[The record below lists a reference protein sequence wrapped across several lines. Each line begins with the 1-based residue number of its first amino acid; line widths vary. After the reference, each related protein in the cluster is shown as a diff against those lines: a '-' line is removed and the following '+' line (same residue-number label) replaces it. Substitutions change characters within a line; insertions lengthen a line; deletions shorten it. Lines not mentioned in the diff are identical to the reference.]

1 MTSYPKS
8 APRTLSG
15 VHQRMLYEESA
26 VDPGVAKERG
36 YYTARRRSEVPEAFR
51 DYQRK
56 PGLVVPMFSPDGE
69 TVGYQL
75 RPDRPRKGGPKYE
88 TPGGISPV
96 VDVHPRMLEEARS
109 GDGPLLITEGAKTG
123 DAATSQGIP
132 TVVLAGVWLWCVP
145 KVKPYRLKPCFDHIR
160 LEGREVFVAFD
171 SDCMTKAGV
180 QEALTALVAA
190 LKDRGAV
197 VKVIYLPDA
206 EDGTKQGVDDYL
218 ASVGTTKEMFVLA
231 REFDPADVG
240 RIRMSRDEKLRAAVE
255 DLERR
260 FWATEWKGVGG
271 ASARDVYLKLIE
283 AAARSGKVHPDGLR
297 VKKAQGPL
305 ALESKVSARTLW
317 RSLNRLEETG
327 LIYRDNKGRKPDK
340 SGAFV
345 LKASSKATR
354 AEVSNKGRRD
364 ADERK
369 ATPELQ
375 TCDRGDLPLRA
386 PRLPWSRPKSTPR
399 RGLVSDTRKVRQ
411 SPKPRSWDRIE
422 RLGKIRGAILDALDA
437 AGGTLTLHELCE
449 VLHRSRPRDIRRRN
463 LPMLEEAGIV
473 AIDGDTVS
481 LTPDWLD
488 RLEEQRKLGKEI
500 EAEET
505 ARERYKIKS
514 RGYHRRHEAKLPKSR
529 PSAEGLAN
537 VRASREKRRAYLA
550 GGPAAN
556 TPSDAELVASEAR
569 RRVERLIHEG
579 MAPRFAE
586 QAVHGWAA
594 IRDSASA
601 PRSDPSGDPPD
612 EGGAEAGEASRK
624 MPQKKGGIYVH
635 GAECGCWLCDEE
647 GVA

>member
-1 MTSYPKS
+1 
-8 APRTLSG
+8 
-15 VHQRMLYEESA
+15 MLYEESGI
-26 VDPGVAKERG
+26 DPGVAKERG
-36 YYTARRRSEVPEAFR
+36 YYTARRRSEAPEAFKA
-51 DYQRK
+51 YQRK

-75 RPDRPRKGGPKYE
+75 RPDRSRKGGPKYE
-88 TPGGISPV
+88 SPGGISPV
-96 VDVHPRMLEEARS
+96 VDVHPRMREEARS

-123 DAATSQGIP
+123 DAATSQGIA
-132 TVVLAGVWLWCVP
+132 TVVLAGVWMWCVP
-145 KVKPYRLKPCFDHIR
+145 KAKPYRLKACFDHIR

-190 LKDRGAV
+190 LKDRGAAA
-197 VKVIYLPDA
+197 KVIYLPDA
-206 EDGTKQGVDDYL
+206 EDGAKQGVDDYL
-218 ASVGTTKEMFVLA
+218 ASVGTTKEMFLLA

-240 RIRMSRDEKLRAAVE
+240 RIRMSRDERLRAGVE

-305 ALESKVSARTLW
+305 ALEAKVSARTLW
-317 RSLNRLEETG
+317 RALNRLEETG

-354 AEVSNKGRRD
+354 AKVSNKGRRD
-364 ADERK
+364 ADEGK
-369 ATPELQ
+369 ATQELQ

-386 PRLPWSRPKSTPR
+386 PRLLWSRPKSTPK

-411 SPKPRSWDRIE
+411 SPKPEPWDRIE

-473 AIDGDTVS
+473 AIYGDTVS

-505 ARERYKIKS
+505 ARERYKVKS
-514 RGYHRRHEAKLPKSR
+514 RGYHRRHETPKSR

-537 VRASREKRRAYLA
+537 VRASREKRRAYLGA
-550 GGPAAN
+550 TEPAAN

-569 RRVERLIHEG
+569 RRARRLIHEG

-586 QAVHGWAA
+586 LEISKRLEISQ
-594 IRDSASA
+594 A
-601 PRSDPSGDPPD
+601 PRSDPPTGNAATVAALAD
-612 EGGAEAGEASRK
+612 EVGEVGEASRK
-624 MPQKKGGIYVH
+624 LPQKKGGIYVH
-635 GAECGCWLCDEE
+635 GAECDCWLCDEE

>member
-1 MTSYPKS
+1 M
-8 APRTLSG
+8 RLSRE
-15 VHQRMLYEESA
+15 HRRMLFEESGIDPA
-26 VDPGVAKERG
+26 VAEERG
-36 YYTARRRSEVPEAFR
+36 YYTARRRSEVPEAFK

-69 TVGYQL
+69 TAGYQL

-132 TVVLAGVWLWCVP
+132 TVVLAGVWMWCVP
-145 KVKPYRLKPCFDHIR
+145 KAKPYRLKPCFDHIR
-160 LEGREVFVAFD
+160 LEGREVMVAFD

-206 EDGTKQGVDDYL
+206 GDGTKQGVDDYL
-218 ASVGTTKEMFVLA
+218 ASEAGGTVREMFMLA
-231 REFDPADVG
+231 REFDPADLG
-240 RIRMSRDEKLRAAVE
+240 RIRMSRDERLRAGVE

-260 FWATEWKGVGG
+260 FWAQEWKGMGG
-271 ASARDVYLKLIE
+271 ASARDVALKLIE
-283 AAARSGKVHPDGLR
+283 AAKRHGKVHPDGIR
-297 VKKAQGPL
+297 VRKAQGPL
-305 ALESKVSARTLW
+305 ALEAKVSARTLW
-317 RSLNRLEETG
+317 KSLNRLEEMG
-327 LIYRDNKGRKPDK
+327 FGYRDNKGRKADK

-345 LKASSKATR
+345 LKATTR
-354 AEVSNKGRRD
+354 ANVSHKGGSD
-364 ADERK
+364 AGEGQ
-369 ATPELQ
+369 ATKPLQ
-375 TCDRGDLPLRA
+375 TCDPGDLHLRA
-386 PRLPWSRPKSTPR
+386 PRLRWSRPKYTPK

-411 SPKPRSWDRIE
+411 SPKPEPWDRIE

-437 AGGTLTLHELCE
+437 AGGTLTVQEIAE
-449 VLHRSRPRDIRRRN
+449 TLHRSRPRDIRRRN

-473 AIDGDTVS
+473 AVYGDTVS

-505 ARERYKIKS
+505 ARERYKVKS
-514 RGYHRRHEAKLPKSR
+514 RAYHRRNETPKSR

-537 VRASREKRRAYLA
+537 VRASREKRRAYLGA
-550 GGPAAN
+550 PVAN
-556 TPSDAELVASEAR
+556 TPSDAELVARR

-586 QAVHGWAA
+586 QAVHGWAT

-612 EGGAEAGEASRK
+612 EGGAEAGARK

>member
-1 MTSYPKS
+1 MT
-8 APRTLSG
+8 T
-15 VHQRMLYEESA
+15 
-26 VDPGVAKERG
+26 ERG
-36 YYTARRRSEVPEAFR
+36 YYTARRRSEVPEVFK

-69 TVGYQL
+69 TAGYQL

-96 VDVHPRMLEEARS
+96 VDVHPALREEVRH
-109 GDGPLLITEGAKTG
+109 GTGPLLITEGAKTG
-123 DAATSQGIP
+123 DAATSRGIA
-132 TVVLAGVWLWCVP
+132 TVVLAGVWMWCVP
-145 KVKPYRLKPCFDHIR
+145 KAKPYRLKPCFDYVR

-171 SDCMTKAGV
+171 SDCMSKAGV
-180 QEALTALVAA
+180 QEALAALVAA
-190 LKDRGAV
+190 LKERGAA

-206 EDGTKQGVDDYL
+206 EDGSKQGVDDYL
-218 ASVGTTKEMFVLA
+218 ASEAGGTVREMLLLA
-231 REFDPADVG
+231 REFEPTDVG

-260 FWATEWKGVGG
+260 FWAQEWKGMGG
-271 ASARDVYLKLIE
+271 ASARDVALKLIE
-283 AAARSGKVHPDGLR
+283 AAKRHGKVHPDGIR
-297 VKKAQGPL
+297 VRKAQGPL
-305 ALESKVSARTLW
+305 ALEAKVSARTLW
-317 RSLNRLEETG
+317 KSLNRLEEMG
-327 LIYRDNKGRKPDK
+327 FGYRDNKGRKADK

-345 LKASSKATR
+345 LKATTR
-354 AEVSNKGRRD
+354 ANVSHKGGSD
-364 ADERK
+364 ASEGQ
-369 ATPELQ
+369 ATKSLQ
-375 TCDRGDLPLRA
+375 TCDPGDLHLRA
-386 PRLPWSRPKSTPR
+386 PRLRWSRPKFTPK

-411 SPKPRSWDRIE
+411 SPKPEPWDRIE

-437 AGGTLTLHELCE
+437 AGGTLTVQEIAETL
-449 VLHRSRPRDIRRRN
+449 RRARPRDIRRRN

-514 RGYHRRHEAKLPKSR
+514 RGYHRRHETPKSR

-537 VRASREKRRAYLA
+537 VRASREKRRAYLGA
-550 GGPAAN
+550 PVAN
-556 TPSDAELVASEAR
+556 TPSDAELVARR

-635 GAECGCWLCDEE
+635 GAECACWLCHEE

>member
-1 MTSYPKS
+1 
-8 APRTLSG
+8 
-15 VHQRMLYEESA
+15 MLFEESGISP
-26 VDPGVAKERG
+26 DVAKERG
-36 YYTARRRSEVPEAFR
+36 YYTARRRSEVPEVFR

-69 TVGYQL
+69 TAGYQL

-88 TPGGISPV
+88 APGGISPV

-109 GDGPLLITEGAKTG
+109 GDGPVLITEGAKTG
-123 DAATSQGIP
+123 DAATSRGIA
-132 TVVLAGVWLWCVP
+132 TVVLAGVWMWCVP
-145 KVKPYRLKPCFDHIR
+145 KAKPYRLKPCFDHIR
-160 LEGREVFVAFD
+160 LEGREVMVAFD

-190 LKDRGAV
+190 LKDRGAA

-218 ASVGTTKEMFVLA
+218 AGESGGTVREMFMLA

-260 FWATEWKGVGG
+260 FWSTEWKGVGG

-354 AEVSNKGRRD
+354 AKVSNKGRRD

-386 PRLPWSRPKSTPR
+386 PRLPWSRPKSTPK

-411 SPKPRSWDRIE
+411 SPKLEPWDRIE

-437 AGGTLTLHELCE
+437 AGGTLTVPEIAE
-449 VLHRSRPRDIRRRN
+449 TLHRSRPRDIRRRN

-500 EAEET
+500 EAEEL

-514 RGYHRRHEAKLPKSR
+514 RGYHRRHETPKSR

-537 VRASREKRRAYLA
+537 VRASRAKRRAYLA
-550 GGPAAN
+550 DPVAD
-556 TPSDAELVASEAR
+556 TPSDAELVLR
-569 RRVERLIHEG
+569 HRRVRQLIREG

-586 QAVHGWAA
+586 QAVSGCATVGRQGKHKPHVNNVNKSKRESSVGNANTY
-594 IRDSASA
+594 A
-601 PRSDPSGDPPD
+601 PRKLPP
-612 EGGAEAGEASRK
+612 
-624 MPQKKGGIYVH
+624 KKDGIYVH
-635 GAECGCWLCDEE
+635 GAECDCWLCDEE